1 MLHAGS
7 RHSRLG
13 TPPGPGK
20 YPAVA
25 MGFVLALMF
34 VLLPMGTAFAQVDD
48 LKYKATFGLDYS
60 NGSYGTDRNTDV
72 ELGLTTLSAISGNL
86 KVSISVPY
94 MRIAGR
100 GLVIFDAA
108 GNPEVINRKTTIAPD
123 VRTGFGDLNLSATY
137 TIPPDVLDGFELD
150 VTARAKAPTAS
161 TRRRLGTGAADF
173 GGDFEVSRQFGIWD
187 PFISIGYLF
196 PGQPSVYSLNNTAS
210 VSTGTSLELTDHL
223 VAIGSYDYDSPS
235 SPLLP
240 SSQEAFG
247 SLSWLISDTVTLT
260 GYSTAGLSSGSP
272 KVGGGLLVSYD
283 FN

>member
-25 MGFVLALMF
+25 MGFVLALVF

-123 VRTGFGDLNLSATY
+123 VRTGFGDLNLS
-137 TIPPDVLDGFELD
+137 
-150 VTARAKAPTAS
+150 AS